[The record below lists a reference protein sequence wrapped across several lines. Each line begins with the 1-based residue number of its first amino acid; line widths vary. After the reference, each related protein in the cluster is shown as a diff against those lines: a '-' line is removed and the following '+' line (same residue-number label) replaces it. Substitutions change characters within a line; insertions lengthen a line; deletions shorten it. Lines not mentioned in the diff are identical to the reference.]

1 MCPPPPF
8 SLACVKALPGFT
20 LAELLV
26 ALLILGEISTFTIP
40 KILSAQSTSS
50 KIAAAKE
57 ACSTVD
63 QVYYQ
68 YMLNNTVDPNAF
80 TLEQLI
86 PNINYVKQ
94 ITDGSTVDNTV
105 GFTGTQSCGSSVTC
119 LKMHTGGILF
129 WFKNLTINAG
139 GGHMPIYYDP
149 DGVAADS
156 GLTDGPGKS
165 MWCYIL
171 PNGRMDCTGTEPS
184 WFSW

>member
-1 MCPPPPF
+1 MCRPPL
-8 SLACVKALPGFT
+8 SSARVKAFQGFT

-40 KILSAQSTSS
+40 KIITAQQNKSRV
-50 KIAAAKE
+50 AAAKE
-57 ACSTVD
+57 ACAAVD

-86 PNINYVKQ
+86 PNINYVQQ
-94 ITDGSTVDNTV
+94 ITNGSTVDNAV
-105 GFTGTQSCGSSVTC
+105 GYTGTQSCGSSVTC

-156 GLTDGPGKS
+156 GQTDGPGKS
-165 MWCYIL
+165 MFCLIM
-171 PNGRMDCTGTEPS
+171 PNGRMDNTGYSEPS